1 MRQNDECG
9 LSRCSLGGGGSV
21 LDIRDRGMRKLW
33 RKRTYFTDSDEKGPS
48 TRWEEREEG
57 KGGYLAEGPKL
68 YKMK

>member
-1 MRQNDECG
+1 M
-9 LSRCSLGGGGSV
+9 V
-21 LDIRDRGMRKLW
+21 VKKLLNP
-33 RKRTYFTDSDEKGPS
+33 RSEDNENKKGPP